1 MSKGDVAEN
10 ASTLTPSKTEKVMEM
25 EIDYNRI
32 AMQSIPSGCKILE
45 IPASFK
51 QVERIESEKEY
62 SYEPDFNRLE
72 FLEEHEFPFLV
83 IASRLFSFGILS
95 FGLVIAEK
103 DQPKINLRLRECGY
117 KRLGLFQKPG
127 FFKNKVKHSD
137 LTDEEERFFKR
148 ELFREKYR
156 ILHRSKEGNIYKPVD
171 QASFRQYLSANKI
184 LDY

>member
-10 ASTLTPSKTEKVMEM
+10 ASTLTPSKTEKVMEI
-25 EIDYNRI
+25 EIDYNSI

-51 QVERIESEKEY
+51 QAESILSEKEDVF
-62 SYEPDFNRLE
+62 EPNFNRLE
-72 FLEEHEFPFLV
+72 FLEEHGFPFL
-83 IASRLFSFGILS
+83 ITASRLFNFGILS

-103 DQPKINLRLRECGY
+103 DQPEINLRIRECGY

-137 LTDEEERFFKR
+137 LTDEEESYFKR
-148 ELFREKYR
+148 ELFKERYIR
-156 ILHRSKEGNIYKPVD
+156 LHRSKEGNIYKPAN
-171 QASFRQYLSANKI
+171 QASFRQYLSENKI
-184 LDY
+184 